1 MVAAPVLF
9 LALLAAG
16 CEKPGAAHTTSPSA
30 IALVGTAEG
39 DVTYAPHDSSPPDA
53 LAADGWQFDVGNA
66 RFSDLE
72 DGSASI
78 QVVSNMRGQP
88 GARFEVW
95 LESGGQPLARW
106 SAAPTTPYVG
116 TLCFQVRLESGD
128 EALDL
133 GEGPWQ
139 VTLAFIDPSDGS
151 PVAASVIP
159 VAGTPDNLSGEP
171 PAPGSEVFGALLG
184 CPRSVI

>member
-1 MVAAPVLF
+1 MPALF
-9 LALLAAG
+9 LALLATA
-16 CEKPGAAHTTSPSA
+16 CENPSAAHTTSPSA

-39 DVTYAPHDSSPPDA
+39 DVTYAPSDSTPPDPIA
-53 LAADGWQFDVGNA
+53 PAGWQFDIGNA
-66 RFSDLE
+66 RFSELE

-78 QVVSNMRGQP
+78 QVVTELHAEP

-95 LESGGQPLARW
+95 FEAGAQPLARW
-106 SAAPTTPYVG
+106 SAAPTTAYVG
-116 TLCFQVRLESGD
+116 TLCFQLRLEAGD

-139 VTLAFIDPSDGS
+139 VTLAFIDPADGS
-151 PVAASVIP
+151 PVAATVIP

-171 PAPGSEVFGALLG
+171 PAPGSEVFDALLG